1 MAYTAGDGRRL
12 DIVRYL
18 HDIRTELKRF
28 RETVIGIG
36 TILIVLS
43 IINLVWGK

>member
-1 MAYTAGDGRRL
+1 MAYTDGDGRLL

>member
-1 MAYTAGDGRRL
+1 MAYTDGDGRLL

-36 TILIVLS
+36 TLLILLS
-43 IINLVWGK
+43 LANLIWGK

>member
-1 MAYTAGDGRRL
+1 MAYTDRDGRLL
-12 DIVRYL
+12 DIARYL

-43 IINLVWGK
+43 IIILVWGK